1 MDTMNLETT
10 EAPQEAASEL
20 LDNDQY
26 VYLKT
31 KDVVENGNTVVCV
44 MLTTFV
50 HVLKECRLSVL
61 VAIVA
66 R

>member
-10 EAPQEAASEL
+10 EARQEAANEL
-20 LDNDQY
+20 LNNDRY

>member
-10 EAPQEAASEL
+10 EARQEAASEL
-20 LDNDQY
+20 LDNDRY

-50 HVLKECRLSVL
+50 HVLKECRLSML

-66 R
+66 H

>member
-10 EAPQEAASEL
+10 EARQEATSEL
-20 LDNDQY
+20 LDNDRY

-31 KDVVENGNTVVCV
+31 KDIVENGNTVVCV

>member
-10 EAPQEAASEL
+10 EARQEAANEL
-20 LDNDQY
+20 LDNDRY

-31 KDVVENGNTVVCV
+31 KDIVENGNTVVCV

>member
-10 EAPQEAASEL
+10 EARQEAANEL
-20 LDNDQY
+20 LDNDRY